1 MAMLWVTIMT
11 TTQGNSTSWLLN
23 MLLLIL
29 EEQHTMSWYI
39 KVEKTLILLGISTQT
54 MLVARIYA
62 NQQKEIFS

>member
-1 MAMLWVTIMT
+1 MLWVTIMT